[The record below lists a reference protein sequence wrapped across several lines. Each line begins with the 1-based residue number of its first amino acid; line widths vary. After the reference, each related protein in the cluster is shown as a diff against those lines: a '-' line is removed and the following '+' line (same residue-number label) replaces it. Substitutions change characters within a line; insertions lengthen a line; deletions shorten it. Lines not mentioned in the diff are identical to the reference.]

1 MLGVSYG
8 QLLLLIGAVVAFTG
22 PKDFPRVS
30 RLAGRMAGRA
40 IGYVQLA
47 RGQFD
52 VIMHQSQAQQ
62 VHKEL
67 KDTMAQLEAIRH
79 EIRTVSFMNPGQ
91 LTTRLVD
98 NLDQTTAANDDLQDS
113 SLKASSSFNI
123 QSKAA
128 VSSSIDKYSKATAY
142 ASLAESS
149 ALNSGPGTSDIS
161 DKSGL
166 LAVLPVSAESA
177 GLLPNRKGEFSHFIW
192 PRGTCYTTFILFFT
206 CCKFGSNSIG
216 QVLMTDKCNGISEL
230 CLICVMD
237 GFAMREVLL
246 QFKFVLL

>member
-8 QLLLLIGAVVAFTG
+8 QLLLLIGAVVAVTG
-22 PKDFPRVS
+22 PKDFPRVA
-30 RLAGRMAGRA
+30 RIAGRMAGRA

-98 NLDQTTAANDDLQDS
+98 NLDQTTAATRSAELVIVTEDSISRRTTPKDS
-113 SLKASSSFNI
+113 SLTASSSFHIHN
-123 QSKAA
+123 KATA
-128 VSSSIDKYSKATAY
+128 SSSFDIHSKATAY

-149 ALNSGPGTSDIS
+149 AFNSVSGTSEIS

-166 LAVLPVSAESA
+166 LSVLPVSAESS
-177 GLLPNRKGEFSHFIW
+177 GLLPTRKGIVSGSDLVLEAIVEAEVANNAKEF
-192 PRGTCYTTFILFFT
+192 
-206 CCKFGSNSIG
+206 
-216 QVLMTDKCNGISEL
+216 
-230 CLICVMD
+230 
-237 GFAMREVLL
+237 FAQPQSQLKPE
-246 QFKFVLL
+246 

>member
-30 RLAGRMAGRA
+30 RIAGRMAGRA

-98 NLDQTTAANDDLQDS
+98 NLDQTTAANRSAESVKVTEENISRTTTPKDS
-113 SLKASSSFNI
+113 SLTALSSFHIHSKATASSSFDI
-123 QSKAA
+123 HR
-128 VSSSIDKYSKATAY
+128 KATAY

-149 ALNSGPGTSDIS
+149 AFNSGSGTSEIS
-161 DKSGL
+161 DKAGL
-166 LAVLPVSAESA
+166 LSVLPVSAESA
-177 GLLPNRKGEFSHFIW
+177 GLLPNRKGNV
-192 PRGTCYTTFILFFT
+192 
-206 CCKFGSNSIG
+206 FGSDL
-216 QVLMTDKCNGISEL
+216 VLEAIVEAEVANNAKEF
-230 CLICVMD
+230 
-237 GFAMREVLL
+237 FAQPQSQLKPE
-246 QFKFVLL
+246 

>member
-98 NLDQTTAANDDLQDS
+98 NLDQTTAANESTESEKVITENVSRTTTPKDS
-113 SLKASSSFNI
+113 GLKASSSFNI
-123 QSKAA
+123 HSKATA
-128 VSSSIDKYSKATAY
+128 SSSFDIYSKATAY

-177 GLLPNRKGEFSHFIW
+177 GLLPNRKGTVSGSDLVLEAIVEAEVANNAKEF
-192 PRGTCYTTFILFFT
+192 
-206 CCKFGSNSIG
+206 
-216 QVLMTDKCNGISEL
+216 
-230 CLICVMD
+230 
-237 GFAMREVLL
+237 FAQPQNQLKPE
-246 QFKFVLL
+246 

>member
-30 RLAGRMAGRA
+30 RIAGRMAGRA

-67 KDTMAQLEAIRH
+67 KETMAQLEAIRH

-98 NLDQTTAANDDLQDS
+98 NLDKTTAAKGSTEPEKVTEENVSRTTPKDS
-113 SLKASSSFNI
+113 RLTASSSFHIN
-123 QSKAA
+123 SKATT
-128 VSSSIDKYSKATAY
+128 SSSFEIHSKATAY

-149 ALNSGPGTSDIS
+149 AFNSGSGTSEIS
-161 DKSGL
+161 GDSGL
-166 LAVLPVSAESA
+166 LSIIPVSAESA
-177 GLLPNRKGEFSHFIW
+177 GLLPKRKGNVSGSDLVLEAIVEAEVANNAKEF
-192 PRGTCYTTFILFFT
+192 
-206 CCKFGSNSIG
+206 
-216 QVLMTDKCNGISEL
+216 
-230 CLICVMD
+230 
-237 GFAMREVLL
+237 FAQPQSQLKPE
-246 QFKFVLL
+246 

>member
-98 NLDQTTAANDDLQDS
+98 NLDQTTAANESTESEKVIKENISRTTTPKPDDLQDS

-177 GLLPNRKGEFSHFIW
+177 GLLPNRKGSVSGSDLVLEAIVEAEVANNAKQ
-192 PRGTCYTTFILFFT
+192 FFAQPQNQL
-206 CCKFGSNSIG
+206 KP
-216 QVLMTDKCNGISEL
+216 E
-230 CLICVMD
+230 
-237 GFAMREVLL
+237 
-246 QFKFVLL
+246 

>member
-98 NLDQTTAANDDLQDS
+98 NLDQTTAANESTESEKVIKENISRTTTPKDS

-177 GLLPNRKGEFSHFIW
+177 GLLPNRKGSVSGSDLVLEAIVEAEVANNAKQ
-192 PRGTCYTTFILFFT
+192 FFAQPQNQL
-206 CCKFGSNSIG
+206 KP
-216 QVLMTDKCNGISEL
+216 E
-230 CLICVMD
+230 
-237 GFAMREVLL
+237 
-246 QFKFVLL
+246 

>member
-30 RLAGRMAGRA
+30 RIAGRMAGRA

-98 NLDQTTAANDDLQDS
+98 NLDQTTAANRSIESEKVTEENISRTTTPKADYLQDS
-113 SLKASSSFNI
+113 RLTAPSSFQIHSKATASSSFDI
-123 QSKAA
+123 HSKATA
-128 VSSSIDKYSKATAY
+128 SSSFDIHSKATAY

-149 ALNSGPGTSDIS
+149 AFNSGSGTNEIS

-166 LAVLPVSAESA
+166 LFVLPVSAESA
-177 GLLPNRKGEFSHFIW
+177 GLLPNRKGNVSGSDLVLEAIVEAEVANNAKEF
-192 PRGTCYTTFILFFT
+192 
-206 CCKFGSNSIG
+206 
-216 QVLMTDKCNGISEL
+216 
-230 CLICVMD
+230 
-237 GFAMREVLL
+237 FAQPQSQLKPE
-246 QFKFVLL
+246 

>member
-98 NLDQTTAANDDLQDS
+98 NLDQTTAANVTLFTWGGLES
-113 SLKASSSFNI
+113 TESEKVITENVSRTTTPKVATASSSFDI
-123 QSKAA
+123 
-128 VSSSIDKYSKATAY
+128 YSKATAY

-177 GLLPNRKGEFSHFIW
+177 GLLPNRKGTVSGSDLVLEAIVEAEVANNAKEF
-192 PRGTCYTTFILFFT
+192 
-206 CCKFGSNSIG
+206 
-216 QVLMTDKCNGISEL
+216 
-230 CLICVMD
+230 
-237 GFAMREVLL
+237 FAQPQNQLKPE
-246 QFKFVLL
+246 

>member
-98 NLDQTTAANDDLQDS
+98 NLDQTTAANVVLFTWGGLES
-113 SLKASSSFNI
+113 TESEKVIKENI
-123 QSKAA
+123 SRTTTPKVAA

-177 GLLPNRKGEFSHFIW
+177 GLLPNRKGSVSGSDLVLEAIVEAEVANNAKQ
-192 PRGTCYTTFILFFT
+192 FFAQPQNQL
-206 CCKFGSNSIG
+206 KP
-216 QVLMTDKCNGISEL
+216 E
-230 CLICVMD
+230 
-237 GFAMREVLL
+237 
-246 QFKFVLL
+246 

>member
-30 RLAGRMAGRA
+30 RIAGRMAGRA

-67 KDTMAQLEAIRH
+67 KETMAQLEAIRH

-98 NLDQTTAANDDLQDS
+98 NLDKTTAAKGSTEPEKVTEENVSRTTPKSDYLQDS
-113 SLKASSSFNI
+113 RLTASSSFHIN
-123 QSKAA
+123 SKATT
-128 VSSSIDKYSKATAY
+128 SSSFEIHSKATAY

-149 ALNSGPGTSDIS
+149 AFNSGSGTSEIS
-161 DKSGL
+161 GDSGL
-166 LAVLPVSAESA
+166 LSIIPVSAESA
-177 GLLPNRKGEFSHFIW
+177 GLLPKRKGNVSGSDLVLEAIVEAEVANNAKEF
-192 PRGTCYTTFILFFT
+192 
-206 CCKFGSNSIG
+206 
-216 QVLMTDKCNGISEL
+216 
-230 CLICVMD
+230 
-237 GFAMREVLL
+237 FAQPQSQLKPE
-246 QFKFVLL
+246 

>member
-98 NLDQTTAANDDLQDS
+98 NLDQTTAANESTESEKVIKENISRTTTPKDF
-113 SLKASSSFNI
+113 SLKSSSSFNI

-177 GLLPNRKGEFSHFIW
+177 GLLPNRKGSVSGSDLLLEAIVEAEVANNAKQ
-192 PRGTCYTTFILFFT
+192 FFAQPQNQL
-206 CCKFGSNSIG
+206 KP
-216 QVLMTDKCNGISEL
+216 E
-230 CLICVMD
+230 
-237 GFAMREVLL
+237 
-246 QFKFVLL
+246 